1 MVVILACDRKE
12 TEKLK
17 KIEFIK
23 VEGCH
28 NQRKK
33 KCTYIQLKRKE
44 IIYGYPGERLFL
56 DNLKDRMLIS

>member
-1 MVVILACDRKE
+1 MVVILAGDRKE

-17 KIEFIK
+17 KFEFIK

-44 IIYGYPGERLFL
+44 KIYGYPSQSLFL
-56 DNLKDRMLIS
+56 DNLKERILIS